1 MAARHRGLSISLL
14 LAGTLLAAAET
25 GVSVQVLGAARRVTG
40 SAHLVRTP
48 EATILVDLGMAQGD
62 RESQG
67 LNEREFEFSPD
78 EIDLVVV
85 THAHI
90 DHMGLLPRFVRE
102 GYRGPVLATPT
113 TRGIMAISLKDS
125 AKLQWMFASR
135 RVGLPHVRAYG
146 RNKAT
151 PEQRAKIL
159 GEALYGFE
167 HVDETMKLVRPM
179 PYGDTFA
186 AAPTVKIRFFDAG
199 HLPGSAAVE
208 IQIETPA
215 GPRTLVFGGDTG
227 NDPYPLLRA
236 PQPLEKADLVLLE
249 ATYGHK
255 VRDHVDLEERYARF
269 VKTIQDALA
278 DGGHVLMPAFAVG
291 RSHVILSWLAR
302 MKVEGKLPIEQ
313 PIVLDSPMA
322 IETLKAIR
330 QEPASLDREK
340 VEHLYDERG
349 RFFWVPQLKL
359 GLRRG
364 QKLLPNSIVV
374 ASSGMLTGGR
384 MIGHVQR
391 HAGNPRNDLVF
402 TGHSGPGSPARKI
415 IDGATKVKVGDSE
428 VEIRARVRRLSGF
441 SGHGDQRQMMDYVR
455 AFATPPKRIV
465 LVHGEPEAG
474 EALQRAMEAEL
485 GIPTE
490 FPTRGTVFHIE

>member
-1 MAARHRGLSISLL
+1 MTRLAIPLMLATAA
-14 LAGTLLAAAET
+14 LAAAGT

-40 SAHLVRTP
+40 SCHLIRTP
-48 EATILVDLGMAQGD
+48 KATILIDLGMAQGD
-62 RESQG
+62 RESDG
-67 LNEREFEFSPD
+67 LNARKFQFTPE

-102 GYRGPVLATPT
+102 GYRGPVLSTPT
-113 TRGIMAISLKDS
+113 TKGIMAISLKDS
-125 AKLQWMFASR
+125 AKLQWMEASR
-135 RVGLPHVRAYG
+135 KVGLPHVRAYG
-146 RNKAT
+146 RNQAT

-159 GEALYGFE
+159 AEALYGFE
-167 HVDETMKLVRPM
+167 HVDDTMKLVRTA
-179 PYGDTFA
+179 PYGEAYTQL
-186 AAPTVKIRFFDAG
+186 PGVRIRFFDAG

-208 IQIETPA
+208 VQVETPA

-227 NDPYPLLRA
+227 NDPYPLLRS
-236 PQPLEKADLVLLE
+236 PQPLEQADLVLLE
-249 ATYGHK
+249 STYGHQ
-255 VRDHVDLEERYARF
+255 VRDKVDLEERYGRF
-269 VKTIQDALA
+269 VNTIQEALA

-302 MKVEGKLPIEQ
+302 MKAEGKLPVEQ

-322 IETLKAIR
+322 EDSLKAIR
-330 QEPASLDREK
+330 EEPGCLDPEK
-340 VEHLYDERG
+340 TGHLVDERG
-349 RFFWVPQLKL
+349 RFFWVPGLKL
-359 GLRRG
+359 GLHRDEE
-364 QKLLPNSIVV
+364 LLPNSIVI

-384 MIGHVQR
+384 MIGHVQK
-391 HAGNPRNDLVF
+391 HAGDPRNDLVF

-415 IDGATKVKVGDSE
+415 IDGATKVRIGGQE

-441 SGHGDQRQMMDYVR
+441 SGHGDQRQMIEYVK
-455 AFATPPKRIV
+455 AFAKAPGKVV

-474 EALQRAMEAEL
+474 EALQAAMQQAT

-490 FPTRGTVFHIE
+490 FPARGTVYEIE